1 MTEEWRDIPGYE
13 DMYQVSDLGRVRS
26 LDRVV
31 PQKNGPRKCKGRIL
45 KPAVNTTGYY
55 HVMLGR
61 GGSHRGSRNSHLVH
75 ALVVLAFIGPRPEGH
90 DVRHGE
96 LGKLNNSASN
106 LSYGTRTENNNDRW
120 RDGTMTHR
128 QVVREDGQVY
138 RSLTATKEDGFN
150 PSGVCLA
157 CQGKYKMSG
166 GFAWRYA

>member
-13 DMYQVSDLGRVRS
+13 GMYQVSDLGRVRS

-31 PQKNGPRKCKGRIL
+31 PQKNGPRKRKGRII
-45 KPAVNTTGYY
+45 KPSVNTTGYY

-61 GGSHRGSRNSHLVH
+61 GASHLVH
-75 ALVVLAFIGPRPEGH
+75 TLVALAFIGSRPKGH

-96 LGKLNNSASN
+96 LGKLNNSVSN
-106 LSYGTRTENNNDRW
+106 ISYGTRTENNNDRW

-128 QVVREDGQVY
+128 QVVREDGKAY
-138 RSLTATKEDGFN
+138 RSLTDTKEDGFN

-157 CQGKYKMSG
+157 CQGTYKTSG